1 MTMTRLTDIP
11 SVGKAVEKDLKALG
25 SSSAKDILDV
35 APRAYE
41 DRRTERRL
49 SDADVDNPV
58 IYCRIEV
65 VGKSFFPSRNGR
77 TLRVECI
84 DENGDRL
91 SLLCFS
97 RDYLDKMLPIGSMW
111 YITAKVQR
119 FKGVYSTASF
129 EIKKNP
135 AELLLGAII
144 PIYPLCGNLKQNQ
157 MRHIVKAVLDGLS
170 PIPDELPA
178 DMYDRNGLMHHD
190 MAYHLLH
197 FPKETGDV
205 EKARR
210 TLAFTELFMLELGIS
225 RKKTPL
231 KNTRSMIT
239 EKEKALVA
247 SLPFKLT
254 ADQLK
259 VLDEI
264 RADLDSSRPMTRLLQ
279 GDVGSGKTL
288 VAWISAL
295 HEISKGGQVAF
306 MAPTELLARQHADG
320 AADLMGKLGV
330 RICFLTGEVKNK
342 HRTLLEKALENGE
355 ADLAI
360 GTHALFSGK
369 IRFKNLKYV
378 IIDEQHRFGVGQ
390 RDALKQKGN
399 NPHILMMSAT
409 PIPRTLALT
418 YYADQEISTIR
429 TMPAGRIP
437 VKTYLVSEKKRG
449 EMFRAIDVEF
459 KRSHQAYFVYPRIEE
474 DGESDLRPVTK
485 MFEELK
491 TIYPGVPSA
500 MIHSRLD
507 EEEKTRILDD
517 FKQGRIKYLVSTSVV
532 EVGIDV
538 PQATCM
544 VIEHSERF
552 GLAAL
557 HQLRGR
563 VGRSTLPSYCFLVFS
578 ANLTEE
584 GKERLGVMRMT
595 TDGFLIAEKDLAI
608 RGPGDITGIRQ
619 SGFMKL
625 KHASLVTDQE
635 LIGLAKAEADRIASE
650 DRGLLKAENAVL
662 RKPLKDG
669 I

>member
-1 MTMTRLTDIP
+1 MAMTRLTDIP
-11 SVGKAVEKDLKALG
+11 SVGKAAEKDLKTLG
-25 SSSAKDILDV
+25 ASSAREILDI

-41 DRRTERRL
+41 DRRSERRL
-49 SDADVDNPV
+49 SDASVDNPV
-58 IYCRIEV
+58 IYCKIEV
-65 VGKSFFPSRNGR
+65 ERKSYFPSKAGR
-77 TLRVECI
+77 TLRVECS

-97 RDYLDKMLPIGSMW
+97 RDYLDKTLAIGSMW
-111 YITAKVQR
+111 YITAKVQKY
-119 FKGVYSTASF
+119 KGVYSTASF
-129 EIKKNP
+129 EMKKDP
-135 AELLLGAII
+135 RELLFGTII

-157 MRHIVKAVLDGLS
+157 MRHIAKAVLDDFS
-170 PIPDELPA
+170 PIPDRLPE
-178 DMYDRNGLMHHD
+178 DIYERNGLMHHD
-190 MAYHLLH
+190 QAYHLLH
-197 FPKETGDV
+197 FPSEMEDV

-210 TLAFTELFMLELGIS
+210 TLAFTELFNLELAIS
-225 RKKTPL
+225 RKKEPETASRPI
-231 KNTRSMIT
+231 IT
-239 EKEKALVA
+239 AKEKALIE
-247 SLPFKLT
+247 SLPFSLT
-254 ADQLK
+254 CDQQK
-259 VLDEI
+259 VLQEI
-264 RADLDSSRPMTRLLQ
+264 RKDLDSAKPMTRLLQ

-295 HEISKGGQVAF
+295 HEIAKGGQVAF

-320 AADLMGKLGV
+320 AAELLEKLGI

-342 HRTLLEKALENGE
+342 SRSLLEKALENGDI
-355 ADLAI
+355 DLAI

-369 IRFKNLKYV
+369 IRFKNLRYV

-390 RDALKQKGN
+390 REALKQKGN
-399 NPHILMMSAT
+399 EPHILMMSAT

-418 YYADQEISTIR
+418 YYADQEISTIK

-437 VKTYLVSEKKRG
+437 IKTYLVSEKKRE

-459 KRSHQAYFVYPRIEE
+459 KRGHQAYFVYPRIEE

-491 TIYPGVPSA
+491 AIYPSIPSA
-500 MIHSRLD
+500 MVHSRLE
-507 EEEKTRILDD
+507 EEEKNRILDD
-517 FKQGRIKYLVSTSVV
+517 FKNGRIRYLVSTSVV

-538 PQATCM
+538 PNATCM

-563 VGRSTLPSYCFLVFS
+563 VGRSDIPSYCFLVFS
-578 ANLTEE
+578 DSLTED
-584 GKERLGVMRMT
+584 GKERLSVMKQT
-595 TDGFLIAEKDLAI
+595 NDGFIIAEKDMAI
-608 RGPGDITGIRQ
+608 RGPGDITGNRQ

-625 KHASLVTDQE
+625 KHASLVTDQD
-635 LIGLAKAEADRIASE
+635 LILLAKKEADRIAKE

-662 RKPLKDG
+662 RNKEGCL
-669 I
+669 